1 MSDQWVEDSLRRGED
16 EAELRDYRSTV
27 RIEVEIEYEVTRDS
41 DGIQLAADDIKRD
54 VLLALRHGLG
64 REGSRIR
71 IGPWQKIE
79 VTVVDCEWTAEDPRA
94 DT

>member
-1 MSDQWVEDSLRRGED
+1 MSDQWVEDSLRRGEY
-16 EAELRDYRSTV
+16 EAELRDYRSKV
-27 RIEVEIEYEVTRDS
+27 LLEVEIEYEVTRDS

-54 VLLALRHGLG
+54 VLLALRNGLG
-64 REGSRIR
+64 REGVHIR

-79 VTVVDCEWTAEDPRA
+79 VAVADCEWIAEDPRA